1 MSTSR
6 PNIRST
12 FRTPDFGLLRALTA
26 ALLLLASAVSADAQL
41 GFRAASMVAQKGQI
55 IEVPIQVSNFDSIGG
70 FQLSMT
76 WDTNILD
83 FKAITN
89 FGLDKVE
96 NFDYS
101 EITTGALFYY
111 WYAENVD
118 TGFSVEDDDTIF
130 TLQFE
135 VIGDQGDSTWVSFV
149 DEPNAPE
156 AVDYQDQV
164 LPLEFTYGLV
174 VVDDAS
180 STIDLPASPIMMQV
194 IPNPCREWCD
204 VRLTVNESLDVTIQ
218 VVDLA
223 GQIVYQQQRHMEPGQ
238 QEVSLPAN
246 QALAGGGYFIVVET
260 DRGRYIK
267 KMLVQK

>member
-1 MSTSR
+1 MSTHSLR
-6 PNIRST
+6 RS
-12 FRTPDFGLLRALTA
+12 PALSLPLAGLLRSLSILALLLSGALTA
-26 ALLLLASAVSADAQL
+26 QAQL
-41 GFRAASMVAQKGQI
+41 GFRAASLIAQKGQI

-89 FGLDKVE
+89 FGLDKIE

-174 VVDDAS
+174 VVDEAS
-180 STIDLPASPIMMQV
+180 STIELPQSPIMMQV

-204 VRLTVNESLDVTIQ
+204 VRLTLNESLDVTIQ

-223 GQIVYQQQRHMEPGQ
+223 GQVVYQDKRHMEPGQ

>member
-1 MSTSR
+1 MSTSLSNYR
-6 PNIRST
+6 SIIRANLAG
-12 FRTPDFGLLRALTA
+12 FLRTLA
-26 ALLLLASAVSADAQL
+26 AAMLVLAFSVGAHAQL
-41 GFRAASMVAQKGQI
+41 GFRAASLVAQKGQI

-135 VIGDQGDSTWVSFV
+135 VIGNQGDSTWVSFV

-174 VVDDAS
+174 VVDES
-180 STIDLPASPIMMQV
+180 SSSIELPKSPIMMQV

-204 VRLTVNESLDVTIQ
+204 VRLTLSESLDVTIQ

-223 GQIVYQQQRHMEPGQ
+223 GQIVYQQKKHMEPGQ

>member
-1 MSTSR
+1 MRTSR
-6 PNIRST
+6 PN
-12 FRTPDFGLLRALTA
+12 FRPTLRALFSGPLRTLAA
-26 ALLLLASAVSADAQL
+26 ALILLASAVTADAQL

-83 FKAITN
+83 FKAITY
-89 FGLDKVE
+89 FALDKIE

-101 EITTGALFYY
+101 VITTGALFYY

-174 VVDDAS
+174 VVDEAS
-180 STIDLPASPIMMQV
+180 SSILLSASPIMMQV
-194 IPNPCREWCD
+194 IHNPCREWCD
-204 VRLTVNESLDVTIQ
+204 VRLTLKESLDVTIQ

-223 GQIVYQQQRHMEPGQ
+223 GQIVYQQKRHMEPGQ